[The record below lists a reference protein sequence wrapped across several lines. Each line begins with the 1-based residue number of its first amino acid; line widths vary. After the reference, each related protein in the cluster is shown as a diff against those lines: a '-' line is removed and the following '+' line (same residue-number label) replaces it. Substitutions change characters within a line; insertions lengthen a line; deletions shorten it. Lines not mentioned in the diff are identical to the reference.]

1 MQGSPTIRGLKAL
14 RASIMNNSSGQSSIQ
29 FIIPLVMLLVLILGL
44 SYMIPDL
51 TVTQTLAIGG
61 GVAVFIVCLA
71 STEAALYI
79 LIFSML
85 LSPEFVVGTT
95 EGASLGRGVTL
106 RMDDFVILLIGLSWV
121 AKMAVNKK
129 LGVFLRTPI
138 NKPIAYYL
146 FVCLIST
153 LLGSLFLKVDL
164 KTGFFFV
171 LKYFEYVLVYF
182 MVANHLKSKRQ
193 AQNYLWALLITCV
206 IVSVVGMLQVPEGGR
221 VTAPFEGEMGEPNTL
236 GGYLIFMISI
246 TTGMLLT
253 TTSLG
258 LRLIYG
264 SMAFLFIVPLL
275 FTQSRSSY
283 LALILAGIA
292 FLWLSEKR
300 RFILIAFIFTG
311 LLLPFVTPKIVTE
324 RLSFTFTQREQRG
337 QIKVG
342 GATIDTSTA
351 ARLHSWANV
360 SRDFA
365 KHPVLGFGVTGYGFI
380 DAQYFRV
387 LIETGLIG
395 LFMFIVLLSSIFRLT
410 YHNFKETREP
420 FDRGLSMGFLAGF
433 IGLLVHAVGANT
445 FIIVRIMEPFWFV
458 LAIVIML
465 PELEAEVSEGKDTES
480 VAHRAGS
487 IGQGAAGHKR

>member
-1 MQGSPTIRGLKAL
+1 
-14 RASIMNNSSGQSSIQ
+14 
-29 FIIPLVMLLVLILGL
+29 
-44 SYMIPDL
+44 
-51 TVTQTLAIGG
+51 
-61 GVAVFIVCLA
+61 
-71 STEAALYI
+71 
-79 LIFSML
+79 
-85 LSPEFVVGTT
+85 
-95 EGASLGRGVTL
+95 
-106 RMDDFVILLIGLSWV
+106 
-121 AKMAVNKK
+121 MAVNKE
-129 LGVFLRTPI
+129 LGIFLRTPI

-146 FVCLIST
+146 LVCLIST

-182 MVANHLKSKRQ
+182 MVANHLKSKGQ
-193 AQNYLWALLITCV
+193 ARNYLWALLITCV
-206 IVSVVGMLQVPEGGR
+206 IVSAVGMLQVPEGGR
-221 VTAPFEGEMGEPNTL
+221 VTAPFEGETGEPNTL
-236 GGYLIFMISI
+236 GGYLVFMISI
-246 TTGMLLT
+246 TAGLLLT

-283 LALILAGIA
+283 LALVLAGMA

-300 RFILIAFIFTG
+300 LIILIAFIFAG
-311 LLLPFVTPKIVTE
+311 LLLPFVAPKVVTE
-324 RLSFTFTQREQRG
+324 RLSFTFTQREHRG
-337 QIKVG
+337 QQIKVG
-342 GATIDTSTA
+342 GATIDTSTT
-351 ARLHSWANV
+351 ARLRSWGNV
-360 SRDFA
+360 TRDFTE
-365 KHPVLGFGVTGYGFI
+365 HPVLGFGVTGYGFL

-395 LFMFIVLLSSIFRLT
+395 LFMFLFLLASIFRLT
-410 YHNFKETREP
+410 YHNFREALEP

-465 PELEAEVSEGKDTES
+465 PELEAEVPGEERSLKS
-480 VAHRAGS
+480 L
-487 IGQGAAGHKR
+487 K

>member
-1 MQGSPTIRGLKAL
+1 
-14 RASIMNNSSGQSSIQ
+14 MNNSSGPGSFQL
-29 FIIPLVMLLVLILGL
+29 IIPLVLLLLLMLGL
-44 SYMIPDL
+44 AYVMPGL
-51 TVTQTLAIGG
+51 TATQTLAIGG
-61 GVAVFIVCLA
+61 GVAAFIVCLA

-85 LSPEFVVGTT
+85 LSPEFIVGTT

-106 RMDDFVILLIGLSWV
+106 RMDDFIILLIGFSWL
-121 AKMAVNKK
+121 AKMAVNNQ

-146 FVCLIST
+146 LACLVST

-171 LKYFEYVLVYF
+171 LKYFQYMFIYF

-193 AQNYLWALLITCV
+193 ARSYLWALLITCV
-206 IVSVVGMLQVPEGGR
+206 IVSVVGMLQIPEGGR
-221 VTAPFEGEMGEPNTL
+221 VSAPFEGEVGEPNTF
-236 GGYLIFMISI
+236 GGYLVFMIAI
-246 TTGMLLT
+246 AAGLLLT

-264 SMAFLFIVPLL
+264 SMASLFMVPLL

-283 LALILAGIA
+283 LALVLAGIA

-300 RFILIAFIFTG
+300 RMVLIAFIFAG
-311 LLLPFVTPKIVTE
+311 LVFPFVSPDVVTK
-324 RLSFTFTQREQRG
+324 RLGFTFSQREMRG
-337 QIKVG
+337 QIKIG
-342 GATIDTSTA
+342 GATIDTSTT
-351 ARLHSWANV
+351 ARLRSMEGV
-360 SRDFA
+360 IRDFP
-365 KHPVLGFGVTGYGFI
+365 KHPVFGTGVTGYGFI
-380 DAQYFRV
+380 DTQYFRV

-395 LFMFIVLLSSIFRLT
+395 LFMFLFLLSSIFRLT
-410 YHNFKETREP
+410 YHNTKEAKEP

-433 IGLLVHAVGANT
+433 IGLLGHAVGSNT

-465 PELEAEVSEGKDTES
+465 PELEGETPEASGAESIAHGKKQIAMNDTNGAQISE
-480 VAHRAGS
+480 H
-487 IGQGAAGHKR
+487 

>member
-1 MQGSPTIRGLKAL
+1 
-14 RASIMNNSSGQSSIQ
+14 MNKSSGASSIQ
-29 FIIPLVMLLVLILGL
+29 FIFPLTMVLLLMLGL
-44 SYMIPDL
+44 AYVMPDL
-51 TVTQTLAIGG
+51 TTTQTLAIGG
-61 GVAVFIVCLA
+61 GIAAFIICLA

-85 LSPEFVVGTT
+85 LSPEFIVGTT
-95 EGASLGRGVTL
+95 EGASLGRGITL
-106 RMDDFVILLIGLSWV
+106 RLDDLVILLIGLTWL
-121 AKMAVNKK
+121 AKMAVNKE

-146 FVCLIST
+146 LVCLIST

-171 LKYFEYVLVYF
+171 LKYFQYMFIYF

-193 AQNYLWALLITCV
+193 ARNYLWALLITCV
-206 IVSVVGMLQVPEGGR
+206 IVSVIGMAQIPEGGR
-221 VTAPFEGEMGEPNTL
+221 VSAPFEGEVGEPNTF
-236 GGYLIFMISI
+236 GGYLAFMIAI
-246 TTGMLLT
+246 TAGLLLT
-253 TTSLG
+253 TTSFG

-264 SMAFLFIVPLL
+264 SMAFLFIVPLF

-283 LALILAGIA
+283 LALILAGMA

-300 RFILIAFIFTG
+300 RMVLMAFVCGG
-311 LLLPFVTPKIVTE
+311 LLFPFVTPDVVTE
-324 RLSFTFTQREQRG
+324 RLGFTFTQREHRG
-337 QIKVG
+337 RQIEVG
-342 GATIDTSTA
+342 GVKIDTSTT
-351 ARLHSWANV
+351 ARLRSMEHV
-360 SRDFA
+360 IRDFP

-395 LFMFIVLLSSIFRLT
+395 LLMFLVLLSSIFRLT
-410 YHNFKETREP
+410 YRNFREALEP
-420 FDRGLSMGFLAGF
+420 FDRGLCMGFLAGF
-433 IGLLVHAVGANT
+433 IGLLAHAVGSNT

-465 PELEAEVSEGKDTES
+465 PELEGETSEASGVESIAHGK
-480 VAHRAGS
+480 
-487 IGQGAAGHKR
+487 KRMR

>member
-1 MQGSPTIRGLKAL
+1 
-14 RASIMNNSSGQSSIQ
+14 MNNSSGPSSIQ
-29 FIIPLVMLLVLILGL
+29 FIIPLVMLLGLILGL
-44 SYMIPDL
+44 SYMIPEL
-51 TVTQTLAIGG
+51 TATQTLAIGG
-61 GVAVFIVCLA
+61 GIAVFIICLA

-85 LSPEFVVGTT
+85 LGPEFIVGTT
-95 EGASLGRGVTL
+95 EGGALGRGVTL
-106 RMDDFVILLIGLSWV
+106 RMDDFVILLIGLGWL
-121 AKMAVNKK
+121 AKMAVNKE

-146 FVCLIST
+146 LVCLIST

-182 MVANHLKSKRQ
+182 MVANHLKSKGQ
-193 AQNYLWALLITCV
+193 ARNYLWALLITCV
-206 IVSVVGMLQVPEGGR
+206 IVSAVGMLQVPEGGR
-221 VTAPFEGEMGEPNTL
+221 VTAPFEGETGEPNTL
-236 GGYLIFMISI
+236 GGYLVFMISI
-246 TTGMLLT
+246 TAGLLLT

-283 LALILAGIA
+283 LALILAGMA

-300 RFILIAFIFTG
+300 LIILIAFIFAG
-311 LLLPFVTPKIVTE
+311 LLLPFVAPKVVTE
-324 RLSFTFTQREQRG
+324 RLSFTFTQREHRG
-337 QIKVG
+337 QQIKVG
-342 GATIDTSTA
+342 GATIDTSTT
-351 ARLHSWANV
+351 ARLRSWGNV
-360 SRDFA
+360 TRDFTE
-365 KHPVLGFGVTGYGFI
+365 HPVLGFGVTGYGFL

-395 LFMFIVLLSSIFRLT
+395 LFMFLFLLASIFRLT
-410 YHNFKETREP
+410 YHNFREALEP

-458 LAIVIML
+458 LAIVIIL
-465 PELEAEVSEGKDTES
+465 PELEAEVPGEERSLKS
-480 VAHRAGS
+480 L
-487 IGQGAAGHKR
+487 K

>member
-1 MQGSPTIRGLKAL
+1 
-14 RASIMNNSSGQSSIQ
+14 MNNSSGPSSIQ
-29 FIIPLVMLLVLILGL
+29 LIIPLVMLLALILGL
-44 SYMIPDL
+44 SYMIPGL
-51 TVTQTLAIGG
+51 TATQTLAIGG
-61 GVAVFIVCLA
+61 GIAVFIICLA

-85 LSPEFVVGTT
+85 LSPEFIVGTT

-106 RMDDFVILLIGLSWV
+106 RMDDFIILLIGLGWL
-121 AKMAVNKK
+121 AKMAVNKE

-146 FVCLIST
+146 LACLIST

-171 LKYFEYVLVYF
+171 LKYFEYVLIYF
-182 MVANHLKSKRQ
+182 MAANHLKSKGQ
-193 AQNYLWALLITCV
+193 ARNYVWALLITCV
-206 IVSVVGMLQVPEGGR
+206 IVSVVGMLQIPESGR
-221 VTAPFEGEMGEPNTL
+221 VTAPFEGEVGEPNTL
-236 GGYLIFMISI
+236 GGYLVFMLSI
-246 TTGMLLT
+246 TAGLLLT

-275 FTQSRSSY
+275 FTQSRTSY
-283 LALILAGIA
+283 LALILAGMA

-300 RFILIAFIFTG
+300 LIVLIAFIFAG
-311 LLLPFVTPKIVTE
+311 LLLPFVTPKVVTE

-351 ARLHSWANV
+351 ARLHSWGGV
-360 SRDFA
+360 TRDFK

-380 DAQYFRV
+380 DAEYFRV

-395 LFMFIVLLSSIFRLT
+395 LFMFLVLLSSIFRLA
-410 YHNFKETREP
+410 YRNLKEATGS

-465 PELEAEVSEGKDTES
+465 PELESGTPEGSGAESIAHGK
-480 VAHRAGS
+480 
-487 IGQGAAGHKR
+487 KRIR

>member
-1 MQGSPTIRGLKAL
+1 
-14 RASIMNNSSGQSSIQ
+14 MNNSSGPSSIQ
-29 FIIPLVMLLVLILGL
+29 FIIPLVMLLGLILGL
-44 SYMIPDL
+44 SYMIPEL
-51 TVTQTLAIGG
+51 TATQTLAIGG
-61 GVAVFIVCLA
+61 GIAVFIICLA

-85 LSPEFVVGTT
+85 LGPEFIVGTT
-95 EGASLGRGVTL
+95 EGGDLGRGVTL
-106 RMDDFVILLIGLSWV
+106 RMDDFVILLIGLGWL
-121 AKMAVNKK
+121 AKMAVNKE

-146 FVCLIST
+146 LVCLIST

-182 MVANHLKSKRQ
+182 MVANHLKSKGQ
-193 AQNYLWALLITCV
+193 ARNYLWALLITCV
-206 IVSVVGMLQVPEGGR
+206 IVSAVGMLQVPEGGR
-221 VTAPFEGEMGEPNTL
+221 VTAPFEGETGEPNTL
-236 GGYLIFMISI
+236 GGYLVFMISI
-246 TTGMLLT
+246 TAGLLLT

-283 LALILAGIA
+283 LALILAGMA

-300 RFILIAFIFTG
+300 LIILIAFIFAG
-311 LLLPFVTPKIVTE
+311 LLLPFVAPKVVTE
-324 RLSFTFTQREQRG
+324 RLSFTFTQREHRG
-337 QIKVG
+337 QQIKVG
-342 GATIDTSTA
+342 GATIDTSTT
-351 ARLHSWANV
+351 ARLRSWGNV
-360 SRDFA
+360 TRDFTE
-365 KHPVLGFGVTGYGFI
+365 HPVLGFGVTGYGFL

-395 LFMFIVLLSSIFRLT
+395 LFMFLFLLASIFRLT
-410 YHNFKETREP
+410 YHNFREALEP

-458 LAIVIML
+458 LAIVIIL
-465 PELEAEVSEGKDTES
+465 PELEAEVPGE
-480 VAHRAGS
+480 
-487 IGQGAAGHKR
+487 KRSLKSLK

>member
-1 MQGSPTIRGLKAL
+1 
-14 RASIMNNSSGQSSIQ
+14 MNNSSGPSSMQ
-29 FIIPLVMLLVLILGL
+29 LIIPLVMLLVLILGL
-44 SYMIPDL
+44 SYMNPGL
-51 TVTQTLAIGG
+51 TATQTLAIGG
-61 GVAVFIVCLA
+61 GVAVFIICLA

-85 LSPEFVVGTT
+85 LSPEFIVGTT
-95 EGASLGRGVTL
+95 EGGALGRGVTL
-106 RMDDFVILLIGLSWV
+106 RLDDFVILLIGLGWL
-121 AKMAVNKK
+121 AKMAVNKE

-138 NKPIAYYL
+138 NKPIAFYL
-146 FVCLIST
+146 LACLIST

-182 MVANHLKSKRQ
+182 MAANHLKSKGQ
-193 AQNYLWALLITCV
+193 ARNYVWALLITCV
-206 IVSVVGMLQVPEGGR
+206 IVSVVGMLQIPEGGR
-221 VTAPFEGEMGEPNTL
+221 VTAPFEGEVGEPNTL
-236 GGYLIFMISI
+236 GGYLVFMISI
-246 TTGMLLT
+246 TAGLLLT
-253 TTSLG
+253 ATSLG

-264 SMAFLFIVPLL
+264 SMAFLFVVPLL

-283 LALILAGIA
+283 LALVLAAMA

-300 RFILIAFIFTG
+300 LIILIAFIFAG
-311 LLLPFVTPKIVTE
+311 LLLPFVAPKVVTE

-351 ARLHSWANV
+351 ARLNSWGDV
-360 SRDFA
+360 TRDFRN
-365 KHPVLGFGVTGYGFI
+365 HPVLGYGVTGYGFI

-395 LFMFIVLLSSIFRLT
+395 LFMFLVLLSSIFRLT
-410 YHNFKETREP
+410 YHNLKEATES
-420 FDRGLSMGFLAGF
+420 FDRGLSMGFLVGF

-465 PELEAEVSEGKDTES
+465 PELEGESKGNMDPKQQIATNGTNGAQVSE
-480 VAHRAGS
+480 H
-487 IGQGAAGHKR
+487 